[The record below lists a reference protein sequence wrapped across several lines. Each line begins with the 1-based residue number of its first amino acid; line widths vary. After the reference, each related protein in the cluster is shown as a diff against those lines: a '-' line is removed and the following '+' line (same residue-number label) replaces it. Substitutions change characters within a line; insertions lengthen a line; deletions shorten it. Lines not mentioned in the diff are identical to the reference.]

1 MLDPFLSP
9 LLFTVSIIV
18 IPERMLSIAV
28 SRYNGLSWGTCR
40 SVWMLKFLCSAHRET
55 FWPCPPVNSFRK
67 EEITTSPPQ
76 TWPSKRYFAR
86 LTAFLFYFLIS
97 SPSLSYKRN
106 WHPDPIRWYPRAL
119 AHVPSS
125 QTLGFPIKIAI
136 SCLSISSPDYWPIVW
151 QADQAWIQ

>member
-1 MLDPFLSP
+1 MLCFNPSFCHFCYYNHTWRPASEPCP
-9 LLFTVSIIV
+9 LCLTLKLKCLC
-18 IPERMLSIAV
+18 IP
-28 SRYNGLSWGTCR
+28 
-40 SVWMLKFLCSAHRET
+40 HRET

-86 LTAFLFYFLIS
+86 LIAFLFYFLIS

-119 AHVPSS
+119 ARLPSS
-125 QTLGFPIKIAI
+125 QTPGFPIKIAI
-136 SCLSISSPDYWPIVW
+136 SCLSISFPDYWPIVW